1 MELDLVKGVDLHIFL
16 EVGIALAVFGGGFI
30 FGIAKNW
37 KKFKPSKKKDK
48 QYWKLHGRLHETLTE
63 LRVKTD
69 CARAQIVQFHNG
81 EYFMDGVCMRMM
93 SLTHESLQNG
103 IEGEGSRKQRLQ
115 LSMFMPLMGIVT
127 ADEPAIQVVKEKD
140 ESFCKQFMEAS
151 NVITF
156 CALPIR
162 KQGMVTGYVICQWCS
177 EAKASKLNAKK
188 IASELTHSRDTIE
201 VGIIHQNGI

>member
-1 MELDLVKGVDLHIFL
+1 MELGLAKVADLHLFL
-16 EVGIALAVFGGGFI
+16 EFGIALAVFAGGFV

-37 KKFKPSKKKDK
+37 KKFRPSKKQDK
-48 QYWKLHGRLHETLTE
+48 KYWKVNGRLHETLTE

-103 IEGEGSRKQRLQ
+103 ISGEGSKKQHLQ
-115 LSMFMPLMGIVT
+115 LSMFMPLMNIVT
-127 ADEPAIQVVKEKD
+127 TDSPIIHVVAEKT

-151 NVITF
+151 NVVAF
-156 CALPIR
+156 CTLPIR

-177 EAKASKLNAKK
+177 ETKTLNLSAKK
-188 IASELTHSRDTIE
+188 IANELTHSRDTIE
-201 VGIIHQNGI
+201 IDIIHQNGI

>member
-1 MELDLVKGVDLHIFL
+1 MGLDLVKGVDLHLFL
-16 EVGIALAVFGGGFI
+16 EVGIALAVFAGGFI

-37 KKFKPSKKKDK
+37 KKFKPSKKQDRN
-48 QYWKLHGRLHETLTE
+48 YWKLHSRLHETLTE

-69 CARAQIVQFHNG
+69 CARAQIIQFHNG

-103 IEGEGSRKQRLQ
+103 VEGEGSRKQRLQ
-115 LSMFMPLMGIVT
+115 LSMFMPLMEIVT
-127 ADEPAIQVVKEKD
+127 ADDPEIQVVKEKP

-151 NVITF
+151 NVVAF
-156 CALPIR
+156 SALPIR

-177 EAKASKLNAKK
+177 EPKASKLSAKK
-188 IASELTHSRDTIE
+188 IASEISQCRDLIE
-201 VGIIHQNGI
+201 VDITHQNGS

>member
-1 MELDLVKGVDLHIFL
+1 MELGLVRVADLHLFL
-16 EVGIALAVFGGGFI
+16 EVGIALAVFAGGFV

-37 KKFKPSKKKDK
+37 KKFRPSKKQDK
-48 QYWKLHGRLHETLTE
+48 KYWKLNGRLHETLTE

-103 IEGEGSRKQRLQ
+103 ISGEGSKKQRLQ
-115 LSMFMPLMGIVT
+115 LSMFMPLMEIVT
-127 ADEPAIQVVKEKD
+127 TDDPVIQVVKEKP

-151 NVITF
+151 NVVAF
-156 CALPIR
+156 SALPIR
-162 KQGMVTGYVICQWCS
+162 KQGMVTGYIICQWCS
-177 EAKASKLNAKK
+177 EAKASKLNTKK
-188 IASELTHSRDTIE
+188 IANEITHCRDIVE
-201 VGIIHQNGI
+201 VGIIHQNDI

>member
-1 MELDLVKGVDLHIFL
+1 MELDLVKGVDLHLFL

-30 FGIAKNW
+30 FGIAKKW
-37 KKFKPSKKKDK
+37 KKYKPSKKQDK
-48 QYWKLHGRLHETLTE
+48 KYWKLNGRLHETLTE

-103 IEGEGSRKQRLQ
+103 IEGEGSKKQRLQ

-127 ADEPAIQVVKEKD
+127 ADEPTIQVVKEKD

-151 NVITF
+151 NVIAF
-156 CALPIR
+156 CTLPIR

-177 EAKASKLNAKK
+177 EAKASKLSAKK